1 MTSTP
6 QPRPSGRLSAAGFG
20 DGRPLSLGTREWLG
34 LAIVVAGAI
43 VTVAQFLSFASARPA
58 VWNALLGGSVAA
70 LATALGTVPVV
81 FCQRLSQRVQDSL
94 YGFGAGVML
103 AACAFSLIIP
113 GLEAARNQVGGPWAA
128 GGVICIAILAGGIAL
143 MAMDLLLPHEHFIK
157 GREGADGHAARRLR
171 RTWLFVIAIALH
183 NLPEGLAIGVAYTG
197 NDGLRANAPA
207 AGIAIQDVPEGLV
220 VAVALLAAGYRR
232 AFAVALGALSGLL
245 EPLGAVAGAA
255 IIGQSAALLPW
266 GLGFAAGAMLFVIS
280 HEIIPESHRK
290 GHEAFATSGL
300 MLGFV
305 LMLLLDTAL
314 A

>member
-1 MTSTP
+1 MPSP
-6 QPRPSGRLSAAGFG
+6 QPHPIDEASAGFG
-20 DGRPLSLGTREWLG
+20 GGPLSLGIREWLG

-43 VTVAQFLSFASARPA
+43 VTVAQFLAFAAARPA
-58 VWNALLGGSVAA
+58 VWNALLGGSAAA

-81 FCQRLSQRVQDSL
+81 FCQRLSERVQDTL

-113 GLEAARNQVGGPWAA
+113 GLEAARTQGGGPWAA
-128 GGVICIAILAGGIAL
+128 GGVICLAILLGGLAL
-143 MAMDLLLPHEHFIK
+143 MGMDLLLPHEHFIK
-157 GREGADGHAARRLR
+157 GREGADGQAARRLR

-183 NLPEGLAIGVAYTG
+183 NLPEGLAIGVAYAG
-197 NDGLRANAPA
+197 NDGLRANALA
-207 AGIAIQDVPEGLV
+207 VGIAIQDVPEGLV

-232 AFAVALGALSGLL
+232 GFAVALGAVSGLL
-245 EPLGAVAGAA
+245 EPVGAVLGAA